1 MLNSLKEPTRWRNHS
16 RATKIGQ
23 RTWKRNALCSNGV
36 PWRSR
41 MRKRIRPWSE
51 SSISV
56 RRRANETRA
65 ALTTERSSAI
75 AASRRTKP
83 WSRTSICPSG
93 CGNTSAMSRRTLA
106 RASVGTSGFGYP
118 TWRPAFYPPEAKPPE
133 FLRLYAERLPAV
145 ELNGTFYRLP
155 SEEQLLAWADMT
167 PPDFRFAVKV
177 TRSISHGGRTDFL
190 PTFCERVRVLGERLG
205 PVLVRLSSKRVRD
218 DGFLGLL
225 LDSFDPALEVAIE
238 FRNESWD
245 APE

>member
-1 MLNSLKEPTRWRNHS
+1 
-16 RATKIGQ
+16 
-23 RTWKRNALCSNGV
+23 
-36 PWRSR
+36 
-41 MRKRIRPWSE
+41 
-51 SSISV
+51 
-56 RRRANETRA
+56 
-65 ALTTERSSAI
+65 
-75 AASRRTKP
+75 
-83 WSRTSICPSG
+83 
-93 CGNTSAMSRRTLA
+93 MSRRTLA

-155 SEEQLLAWADMT
+155 SEEQLLAWAEVT

-205 PVLVRLSSKRVRD
+205 PVLVRLSSKRTRD

-225 LDSFDPALEVAIE
+225 LDSFDPSLEVAVE
-238 FRNESWD
+238 FRNETWD
-245 APE
+245 APEVNALLAERGAVRVNGSAADAPFRYLRWRDPPYPDARLAEIAAEVRADREAGRPVYGFFKHEDDPWGALAALRVLEILDGESS